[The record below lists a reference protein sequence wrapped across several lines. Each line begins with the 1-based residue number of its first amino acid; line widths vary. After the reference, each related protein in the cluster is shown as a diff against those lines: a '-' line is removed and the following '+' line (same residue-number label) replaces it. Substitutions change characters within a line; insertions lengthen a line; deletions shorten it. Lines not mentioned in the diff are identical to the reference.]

1 MKNSLFCLSSILDT
15 AENKISELVDRI
27 LEIIQTEVQIEKNP
41 EKDGSPLT
49 FGTMRQLTYI

>member
-41 EKDGSPLT
+41 EEDGSLLT
-49 FGTMRQLTYI
+49 FGTMR